1 MEIGGKWVETEI
13 PKSVLEAIQHP
24 LVWRMGDI
32 RQLSFCNYPIAGNP
46 IGVGGDIRFY
56 PGANYPRI
64 EHAMGTMLLT
74 LLTHDVNSSVREEA
88 SEIKEE
94 VAVAACVHDIG
105 HPPFSHTI
113 EHSPLIGETHE
124 KFTYDL
130 ILSEL
135 GPHVERVGL
144 DPEVVAQVATGIDAE
159 SDLCAISQLITGSEG
174 IDRVAYLTKDSTIS
188 GERLRFDPFK
198 IIGSYNVGGHE
209 VVLVVTSPND
219 ISEFYGLHKARAI
232 LTRKLYGS
240 VQNRSGTT
248 MLKNAFERVVMEG
261 AFDAH
266 VFQQEMHSQ
275 RDYEMLGELKRAAEE
290 AGLRREAD
298 IIENLDSGRLFPPIG
313 CFCVNEEV
321 YEKRRIDEIR
331 HDPKTRTKY
340 EEELEEELRTN
351 GLPILIDSVVLPRAD
366 KGETRVIVKGKRR
379 EEASLREWNPSYWS
393 QIREAHKQAEHTF
406 YVFAHPD
413 YTTSMKRPRD
423 REIREAIMSV
433 FGLEEE
439 DLDKRR
445 III

>member
-24 LVWRMGDI
+24 RVWRMCDI
-32 RQLSFCNYPIAGNP
+32 RQLSFCNYSIAGNP
-46 IGVGGDIRFY
+46 IGVAEDNRVL

-74 LLTHDVNSSVREEA
+74 LLTYDINPSVREEA

-124 KFTYDL
+124 TFTYKL
-130 ILSEL
+130 ILNEL
-135 GPHVERVGL
+135 GPHIERVGL
-144 DPEVVAQVATGIDAE
+144 DPEIIAQVATGIDVE
-159 SDLCAISQLITGSEG
+159 SDLRAISQLITESEG
-174 IDRVAYLTKDSTIS
+174 VDRVDYLTRDSKIC

-198 IIGSYNVGGHE
+198 IIGSYKIAGHDLTLA
-209 VVLVVTSPND
+209 VKSTD
-219 ISEFYGLHKARAI
+219 YISEFYGLHKARAI

-248 MLKNAFERVVMEG
+248 MLKNTFERVVMEG
-261 AFDAH
+261 ALDADT
-266 VFQQEMHSQ
+266 FQQMVLQ
-275 RDYEMLGELKRAAEE
+275 RDYEMLEELKRAAED
-290 AGLRREAD
+290 ADLRKEVD
-298 IIENLDSGRLFPPIG
+298 IIENLESGRLFPPIG
-313 CFCVNEEV
+313 CFCVKEEV
-321 YEKRRIDEIR
+321 YEERRIDEIR
-331 HDPKTRTKY
+331 HDPKTRAKY
-340 EEELEEELRTN
+340 EEELEEELGTN
-351 GLPILIDSVVLPRAD
+351 GLPILIGSVVLPKVD
-366 KGETRVIVKGKRR
+366 KGKTRAIVKGKRR
-379 EEASLREWNPSYWS
+379 EEAPLKEWNPSYWS

-433 FGLEEE
+433 FGLEEG